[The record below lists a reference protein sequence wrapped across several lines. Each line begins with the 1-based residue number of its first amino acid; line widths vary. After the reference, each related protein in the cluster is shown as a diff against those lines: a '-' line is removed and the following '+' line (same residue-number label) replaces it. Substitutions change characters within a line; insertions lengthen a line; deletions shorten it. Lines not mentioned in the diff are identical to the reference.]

1 MHCPGSSLRKCGIV
15 PVQCSKAVIW
25 CNRYGVGAFVV
36 RWRLLTGP
44 QAQALLLRWRPATA
58 GTAALASLLQT
69 FPHAL
74 VIFFKLLFLII
85 VQNNFGL

>member
-1 MHCPGSSLRKCGIV
+1 MHCPGSSLRKCGIE

-36 RWRLLTGP
+36 RRSLLTG
-44 QAQALLLRWRPATA
+44 LLLRWRSSTA
-58 GTAALASLLQT
+58 GTAALAPLLQT

-74 VIFFKLLFLII
+74 VIFFKLFFLII
-85 VQNNFGL
+85 VQNGFDL